1 MRAGALTPVEA
12 HEAIQRLLVHPRG
25 LRLTN
30 HARQKMQQRRV
41 TLDDIFCALRRGSIS
56 CKPEWNEPAGAW
68 QYKVVGRD
76 CDDQSLPVLVAVE
89 DAIVVI
95 TTYG

>member
-1 MRAGALTPVEA
+1 
-12 HEAIQRLLVHPRG
+12 
-25 LRLTN
+25 
-30 HARQKMQQRRV
+30 MQERRI
-41 TLDDIFCALRRGSIS
+41 TLDDVICALRLGSLS
-56 CKPEWNEPAGAW
+56 TKPEWNDCAGTR